1 MATITCPACR
11 QTWKQHG
18 NMSGH
23 CAGCHRTFYGEN
35 AFDRH
40 LIHDRAD
47 GRPSH
52 ADPACVPAGKS
63 GDRYWMDPEGQ
74 WHFGTPVSAHDFEE
88 RREARRERART
99 ILAEARP
106 K

>member
-1 MATITCPACR
+1 MADTLTCRTCGHS
-11 QTWKQHG
+11 WVQHG

-40 LIHDRAD
+40 LVHDRAD

-52 ADPACVPAGKS
+52 ADPACVPAGKT
-63 GDRYWMDPEGQ
+63 GERFWCDHEGQ
-74 WHFGTPVSAHDFEE
+74 WHYGQPVTPEDYAARQDA
-88 RREARRERART
+88 RKTRIRNARRRT
-99 ILAEARP
+99 A
-106 K
+106 